1 MSERAEKG
9 DDVGDTL
16 WRRADEIIGAFVVS
30 KWEQISPVVPGK
42 VLSLVVD
49 RNRLYVATERR
60 GIFHISLEE
69 NNYLVRTYAVVIFSC
84 REPFTELMLT
94 LF

>member
-1 MSERAEKG
+1 M
-9 DDVGDTL
+9 GDTL

-69 NNYLVRTYAVVIFSC
+69 YDSSRTRSVIPIQQEAWLSWRC
-84 REPFTELMLT
+84 I
-94 LF
+94 